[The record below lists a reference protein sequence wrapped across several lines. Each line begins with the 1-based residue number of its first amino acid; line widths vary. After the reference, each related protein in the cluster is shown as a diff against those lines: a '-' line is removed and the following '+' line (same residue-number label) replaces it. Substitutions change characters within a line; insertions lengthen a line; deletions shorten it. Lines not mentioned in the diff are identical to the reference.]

1 MEKNPIG
8 VGLIGVGRHGL
19 RYARHIVEDLSS
31 ASLRAV
37 CREHPEKGIGLPGTE
52 SVKVYGDTR
61 SLVAD
66 PSVEVVIVVA
76 PPIYSPEI
84 CQLAIE
90 ARKPILIEKP
100 LATTAGDARMMAK
113 RARQTCVPLMTGQT
127 LRFDSTIQALH
138 QRRHLLG
145 RSHHLRLTSHIETRV
160 TGPNHAEGY
169 GGRGALLEIGI
180 HMLDL
185 VRFATGDE
193 VREVRCRMNS
203 LPPASPEVIASAQL
217 ETHGGTSC
225 TVDIARVPEGRV
237 GQIEWIGSQG
247 KLQADWI
254 NRRLL
259 WHHGGEIE
267 ELETPP
273 SQTVLAVLNAFIF
286 AVETQSPM
294 PVTGEDGYR
303 AVEIAEA
310 CYQSAQAGGAPVGI
324 GELP

>member
-1 MEKNPIG
+1 
-8 VGLIGVGRHGL
+8 
-19 RYARHIVEDLSS
+19 
-31 ASLRAV
+31 
-37 CREHPEKGIGLPGTE
+37 
-52 SVKVYGDTR
+52 
-61 SLVAD
+61 
-66 PSVEVVIVVA
+66 
-76 PPIYSPEI
+76 
-84 CQLAIE
+84 
-90 ARKPILIEKP
+90 
-100 LATTAGDARMMAK
+100 MMAN

-127 LRFDSTIQALH
+127 LRFDSTIQALL

-145 RSHHLRLTSHIETRV
+145 RFQHLRLTSHIETRV
-160 TGPNHAEGY
+160 TGPHHAEGY
-169 GGRGALLEIGI
+169 GRRGALLEIGI

-203 LPPASPEVIASAQL
+203 LPPASPEVIALAQL
-217 ETHGGTSC
+217 ETYGGTSC

-237 GQIEWIGSQG
+237 GEAELIGSQG

-254 NRRLL
+254 NRLIL

-267 ELETPP
+267 ELKTPP
-273 SQTVLAVLNAFIF
+273 SQTVLAVLNAFIL

-310 CYQSAQAGGAPVGI
+310 CYRSAQAGGAPVVL